1 MALGNVSLR
10 SVGDAQHVGE
20 SAAHQCQSVL
30 LALGDDELAD
40 GFGIGTDGV
49 DAVDAVGGAGLGGRL
64 LCEVLGPFA
73 GDGVE
78 DDGAELHVDDLAV
91 QVVAVGDG
99 WDEGD
104 AVRVLALPV
113 VGFLVHVGAHHSR
126 SLHHFRVQFHR
137 LYVALHLVLQGFY
150 FLGLEQRA
158 CLGTGDG
165 ELGRVEMLQ
174 ELLAFL
180 VAFQGVDGVEPGAHL
195 LVDFLVVAGYHG
207 HVVLVLL
214 LVGFLLAGSGVVG
227 SVDA

>member
-1 MALGNVSLR
+1 MRVFALL
-10 SVGDAQHVGE
+10 
-20 SAAHQCQSVL
+20 
-30 LALGDDELAD
+30 
-40 GFGIGTDGV
+40 
-49 DAVDAVGGAGLGGRL
+49 
-64 LCEVLGPFA
+64 
-73 GDGVE
+73 
-78 DDGAELHVDDLAV
+78 
-91 QVVAVGDG
+91 
-99 WDEGD
+99 
-104 AVRVLALPV
+104 V

-126 SLHHFRVQFHR
+126 FLHRFGVQFHR
-137 LYVALHLVLQGFY
+137 LYVALHLVLQGFN
-150 FLGLEQRA
+150 FLGLEQWA